1 MSGVVLLYVND
12 KLNRDCNLKSQLH
25 WFSMSLSSGDAKSA
39 EHFSSCP
46 FDISWPPQTCYLID
60 TKRKRVCSELRV
72 PVGSENSG
80 PQNWRHFSPVS
91 ENGTRLD
98 R

>member
-1 MSGVVLLYVND
+1 
-12 KLNRDCNLKSQLH
+12 
-25 WFSMSLSSGDAKSA
+25 MSLSSDGARSG
-39 EHFSSCP
+39 EHFQSYP
-46 FDISWPPQTCYLID
+46 FDNSWHLIVLD
-60 TKRKRVCSELRV
+60 TKWKRVCSELRV

>member
-1 MSGVVLLYVND
+1 
-12 KLNRDCNLKSQLH
+12 
-25 WFSMSLSSGDAKSA
+25 MSLGLGDARSR
-39 EHFSSCP
+39 EHFSICP
-46 FDISWPPQTCYLID
+46 FDNCWPPQTCYLIVLD
-60 TKRKRVCSELRV
+60 TKWKRVCSELRV